1 MAKKEEEKTFEQA
14 ILELEKIVKNIKS
27 GNASLDESIEKYT
40 EGMKLAKV
48 CGDKLNDAT
57 LKINKI
63 LKEDG
68 KLEDFEIPEE

>member
-14 ILELEKIVKNIKS
+14 ILELEKIVKDLES

-40 EGMKLAKV
+40 EGMRLAKV

>member
-1 MAKKEEEKTFEQA
+1 MR
-14 ILELEKIVKNIKS
+14 
-27 GNASLDESIEKYT
+27 
-40 EGMKLAKV
+40 LAKV